1 MTLNIEFPVATSNW
15 GTISHVKLYDS
26 YGHELMYFDTVSSV
40 QTNAGDTL
48 NIAADLG
55 DFGSLGSG
63 TSSNNYDLKL
73 DYHDMKSDA
82 MMTSSVTFWPNSYSS
97 SNKKENDMLDR
108 SLNDCHLCG
117 DKVIKRTTVDIKTKK
132 DWKQITT
139 KTFKCGTK
147 ITIDED
153 GRGRVVVGKKCL
165 RFK

>member
-15 GTISHVKLYDS
+15 GTVSHVKLYDS
-26 YGHELMYFDTVSSV
+26 YGHELMYFDVNPATIK
-40 QTNAGDTL
+40 AGDTL
-48 NIAADLG
+48 NFSADLG
-55 DFGSLGSG
+55 DTG
-63 TSSNNYDLKL
+63 TYSNSYDLKL

>member
-15 GTISHVKLYDS
+15 GTVSHVKLYDS
-26 YGHELMYFDTVSSV
+26 YGHELMYFDVNPATIK
-40 QTNAGDTL
+40 AGDTL
-48 NIAADLG
+48 NFEAD
-55 DFGSLGSG
+55 LGSG
-63 TSSNNYDLKL
+63 TYSNSYDLKL

-82 MMTSSVTFWPNSYSS
+82 MMTSSVTFWPPV
-97 SNKKENDMLDR
+97 KKENHMLDR

-147 ITIDED
+147 ITIDEND
-153 GRGRVVVGKKCL
+153 RGRVVVGKKCL